1 MHKVQR
7 AIIMAAG
14 FGSRLQPLTSYT
26 PKPLIKINGVRMI
39 DSILTALHAN
49 GITEIYIVVGYLAE
63 QFSCLE
69 KEYPGVKLILNPDYA
84 NTNNISSLY
93 AARNYLE
100 DSIILDGDQLIK
112 NKEVLTPYFEYSGYN
127 AVWVEHNTKE
137 WLLTLKDGIVTEC
150 SRTGG
155 THGWQLYSISRWSS
169 EDACRLREHLI
180 IEYEVRKNHQIYWD
194 DIALFCYPKA
204 YKLGIRE
211 MNKEDMVEVDSLSE
225 LIALDESYRKFLQ
238 EN

>member
-14 FGSRLQPLTSYT
+14 FGSRLQPLTLYT
-26 PKPLIKINGVRMI
+26 PKPLIKVNGVRMI

-69 KEYPGVKLILNPDYA
+69 KECPGVKLILNTDYA
-84 NTNNISSLY
+84 ETNNISSLY
-93 AARNYLE
+93 AARDYLE
-100 DSIILDGDQLIK
+100 NSIILDGDQLIK
-112 NKEVLTPYFEYSGYN
+112 NKEILTPFFEHSGYN
-127 AVWVEHNTKE
+127 AMWVEHETEE
-137 WLLTLKDGIVTEC
+137 WLLTLKDGVVTEC

-155 THGWQLYSISRWSS
+155 THGWQLYSVSRWAA
-169 EDACRLREHLI
+169 EDALKLREQLI
-180 IEYEVRKNHQIYWD
+180 FEYEVRKNRQIYWD
-194 DIALFCYPKA
+194 DIALFCYPQD
-204 YKLGIRE
+204 YKLGIHE
-211 MNKEDMVEVDSLSE
+211 MHDGDMVEVDSLSE
-225 LIALDESYRKFLQ
+225 LIALDDSYLK